1 MLPDRIT
8 RLQYSSGDLA
18 DQLFLSTSRAQVNM
32 KTFLGLLIAFISV
45 SGNENQEVILKGVSE
60 QNILLPCSCSSRN
73 LDKEVIWQ
81 IKETTVLHYQ
91 GNTSDVSASYEGRA
105 EIFLTKNDSNCSLLL
120 SNITL
125 ADQGMYKCNF
135 HSTVYNQGYHHT
147 EYNYA
152 FIHLEVSVSYSICQK
167 SGPGNDVNG
176 NVRVFQCDVSRR
188 HPEDRIDWQL
198 DGQPLEKPSTTD
210 ATYIAPTGLH
220 HLSSNLTME
229 LNGNSEPKCVV
240 KNPAISTSISY
251 SCSKH
256 TDPSIQDHTFVKS
269 VVSSSVIVAVVL
281 LLVFSLV
288 LYHCQTSKRVT
299 EEKRADV
306 TTELWELNGSNHPK
320 SKNLILVTAE

>member
-18 DQLFLSTSRAQVNM
+18 DPLVLSTSRAQVNM

-45 SGNENQEVILKGVSE
+45 SGNENQEVTVKGVSA

-73 LDKEVIWQ
+73 PDKEVIWQ
-81 IKETTVLHYQ
+81 INKTTVLRHQ

-105 EIFLTKNDSNCSLLL
+105 EILLTKNDNNCSLLL

-125 ADQGMYKCNF
+125 ADRGTYKCNF
-135 HSTVYNQGYHHT
+135 HSTVHNQALFHT
-147 EYNYA
+147 VYNYA
-152 FIHLEVSVSYSICQK
+152 FIHLEVSVSYSVCQK
-167 SGPGNDVNG
+167 PGSGNDENG
-176 NVRVFQCDVSRR
+176 SVRVFQCDVTRR
-188 HPEDRIDWQL
+188 HPEDQIDWQL

-210 ATYIAPTGLH
+210 ATYIAPTGLQ

-229 LNGNSEPKCVV
+229 LNGSSEPKCVV

-251 SCSKH
+251 SCSEH
-256 TDPSIQDHTFVKS
+256 TDPSIQDPTFVKS
-269 VVSSSVIVAVVL
+269 VISSSVIVAIVL

-299 EEKRADV
+299 EEKRAGV
-306 TTELWELNGSNHPK
+306 TSSELWELNVS
-320 SKNLILVTAE
+320 